1 MTWNFGPRGI
11 KTALKLLEKKRTL
24 KIAPLDRYSGKELRL
39 HARAE
44 LAYRQKYEVGVR

>member
-1 MTWNFGPRGI
+1 MELSSAWDRNGI
-11 KTALKLLEKKRTL
+11 KIAHEKTNT